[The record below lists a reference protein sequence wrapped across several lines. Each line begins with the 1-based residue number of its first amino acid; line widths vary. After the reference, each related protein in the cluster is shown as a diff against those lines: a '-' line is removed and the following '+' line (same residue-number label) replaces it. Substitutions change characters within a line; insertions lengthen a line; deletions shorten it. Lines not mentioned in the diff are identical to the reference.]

1 MPDTDLAPAPAP
13 ELAPAR
19 AYMPK
24 ASCEDWTTP
33 QEIADVVRRIF
44 DGRIDLDPAS
54 NPHSIVGAER
64 EVWLPKWADQE
75 LAAGGPNAVLSSR
88 IVVGDGLKIPWVGN
102 VYTNPPYGR
111 GLDDF
116 MHQARRAGLHHTDG
130 EASVIMLA
138 PSKTSR
144 QCWQQTVPSARAVC
158 FIYGRLEYSLPDG
171 TKTNAPFSSALIL
184 WTRDAELVHR
194 FAYYLDDKHGHVMFT
209 R

>member
-1 MPDTDLAPAPAP
+1 MPDTDLAPAPEA
-13 ELAPAR
+13 AR
-19 AYMPK
+19 PYMPTK
-24 ASCEDWTTP
+24 AETEDWCTP
-33 QEIADVVRRIF
+33 PEIVEVVARIF
-44 DGRIDLDPAS
+44 GDRIDLDPAT
-54 NPHSIVGAER
+54 NPYSIVQAKR
-64 EVWLPKWADQE
+64 EVWLPRWAE
-75 LAAGGPNAVLSSR
+75 GREVPPHVT
-88 IVVGDGLKIPWVGN
+88 VGDGLKVPWVGN

-144 QCWQQTVPSARAVC
+144 QCWQQTVPSARSVC
-158 FIYGRLEYSLPDG
+158 FIHGRVTHIVPG
-171 TKTNAPFSSALIL
+171 KKPTNATFSSALIL

-194 FAYYLDDKHGHVMFT
+194 FAYYLDGKHGHVMFT